1 MGIRYWA
8 AAVAAAA
15 SLLTA
20 APAWAE
26 WRKAESPNFILY
38 SQSSEAKAREQA
50 ALLEDYHQFLRLLT
64 GVTEPP
70 APNKLRVYLV
80 RGRGQLRLVR
90 NVPEG
95 VAGFYTANGD
105 GIAAFVDDRGGGW
118 GGSEEILFH
127 EIAHHFMLQYR
138 PSAYP
143 AWFIEGFAEYVMTA
157 EFKDRFIEY
166 GQPSANRAGWLRN
179 ARWLPFEK
187 ILFEGVPKNP
197 QDRALFYAQSWL
209 LSHYMMRD
217 DARREKFRAYLTA
230 IANGIAPRQAFT
242 EQFGELRAFE
252 RSVQTYAARQMT
264 YTRIT
269 RASAATPPA
278 VKLETLPQSAETLL
292 LADANMHV
300 GVGPAYV
307 PALLERV
314 RSEARKYPDD
324 PYARRI
330 LAKAETLYGDAGA
343 GERMVDMLLAAA
355 PNDGELLYL
364 KGMHFLR
371 AGRSAA
377 GDAKPQLFKQ
387 ARSWF
392 VRAHKAD
399 KFHVPTLAR
408 YGESLTTDPKFDS
421 DNTLEVLLLAREL
434 APQVSELSMNAA
446 NLLLLRGRFKE
457 AENIL
462 LPLASHPHNPGLA
475 AAAQALL
482 ERARARQKP
491 GPAPAARAPGV

>member
-1 MGIRYWA
+1 M
-8 AAVAAAA
+8 VAAAA
-15 SLLTA
+15 SLLAA

-26 WRKAESPNFILY
+26 WRKAEGPNFILY
-38 SQSSEAKAREQA
+38 SQASEGRVREQA

-90 NVPEG
+90 DLPPS
-95 VAGFYTANGD
+95 VAGFYTANSN

-118 GGSEEILFH
+118 GGNEEILFH

-143 AWFIEGFAEYVMTA
+143 AWFVEGFAEYVATA
-157 EFKDRFIEY
+157 EFKDRFIDF

-179 ARWLPFEK
+179 AHWLPFEK
-187 ILFEGVPKNP
+187 VLFEPIPRDP
-197 QDRALFYAQSWL
+197 QDRSLFYAQSWL

-217 DARREKFRAYLTA
+217 DARREKFRSYLTA
-230 IANGIAPRQAFT
+230 IATGKPPREAFA

-264 YTRIT
+264 FTRIT
-269 RASAATPPA
+269 RASAAAAPQ
-278 VKLETLPQSAETLL
+278 VKLEALPASADALL
-292 LADANMHV
+292 LAEANMHI
-300 GVGPAYV
+300 GVGPAHV
-307 PALLERV
+307 APFLERV
-314 RSEARKYPDD
+314 RTEAAKYPND
-324 PYARRI
+324 AFAKRV
-330 LAKAETLYGDAGA
+330 LAKAEVLYGDSAA
-343 GERMVDMLLAAA
+343 GEKMTDALLAAA
-355 PNDGELLYL
+355 PNDAELLYL
-364 KGMHFLR
+364 KGMHYLR
-371 AGRSAA
+371 AGRA
-377 GDAKPQLFKQ
+377 GGQARPELFKQ

-399 KFHVPTLAR
+399 QFHVPTLAR
-408 YGESLTTDPKFDS
+408 YGESLTTDPKFNS
-421 DNTLEVLLLAREL
+421 DNTMEVLLLAHDL

-462 LPLASHPHNPGLA
+462 LPLASNPHNPGLA
-475 AAAQALL
+475 AAAQLLL
-482 ERARARQKP
+482 EKARAKQRP
-491 GPAPAARAPGV
+491 GPAPAAKASGV